1 MSSATSPPES
11 LPTPSLLDRVLPNA
25 ATARMVRVVF
35 RIFIAAGIL
44 GALNYGWVILSDLRA
59 RRTWPAVDGE
69 VISQAQQ
76 DSHAEHGR
84 IRKHTR
90 YWVEYEVRFAVPA
103 DRCRTGTVS
112 GTIDDPMPCLATI
125 RTRSTQSPAVVY
137 RWLNRG
143 YRPNAPVTV
152 LYQPDG
158 PGVKIAGEPVW
169 LRYPWDSIGLLSI
182 WLPLFLVLHAIVQHR
197 MRDLHEPPRA
207 PIAS

>member
-112 GTIDDPMPCLATI
+112 GTIDAPMPCLATI
-125 RTRSTQSPAVVY
+125 RTPTRTPSTQSPAFVS
-137 RWLNRG
+137 RCLTRG
-143 YRPNAPVTV
+143 SRPNAPVTV
-152 LYQPDG
+152 LSHPDG
-158 PGVKIAGEPVW
+158 PGVKTAGEPVW
-169 LRYPWDSIGLLSI
+169 LRY
-182 WLPLFLVLHAIVQHR
+182 
-197 MRDLHEPPRA
+197 
-207 PIAS
+207 